1 MTDSN
6 AITHSTLDEGYDFHI
21 TDKWGETHL
30 FRISTFMVPSG
41 LLSEAL
47 EVIKESDVR
56 EPRQYTVLSDFD
68 ADIEHAELLLKD
80 KIKKG
85 INVKYLE
92 FVDDR
97 YSIHSD
103 NMSGRF
109 LGDYFEID
117 GLKFSPEEF
126 VETFSAYAGWKFTI
140 KFDDLSD

>member
-1 MTDSN
+1 MDSN

-47 EVIKESDVR
+47 EVIEESEEK

-68 ADIEHAELLLKD
+68 ADIEHAELMLKG

-92 FVDDR
+92 FEDDR

-117 GLKFSPEEF
+117 GLKFSSEDFMELIG
-126 VETFSAYAGWKFTI
+126 VYAGYKFTI
-140 KFDDLSD
+140 KFEDLTE